1 MPAATRRVCPA
12 TRVTGPSEMTT
23 APGLLADL
31 GPEERRAVLARMRRR
46 TFAAGEIVCHEGDPA
61 DSVHFVVE
69 GRVVAWRASDAG
81 DVHAYAVMGPGQTF
95 GELAMIRRDGRRT
108 ATVEAIEP
116 TVTMTLAYVEF
127 ERLCAAHPEVNRLL
141 LRLLAARVTRLTDA
155 LMEALHQP
163 AEQRVVR
170 RLAGLCDLYASPS
183 GRDDALPVV
192 VPLNQTDLAELAGVT
207 RPTANR
213 VLRHLESEGVVEL
226 LRGRIC
232 VRDVDA
238 LRRRT

>member
-1 MPAATRRVCPA
+1 
-12 TRVTGPSEMTT
+12 MT
-23 APGLLADL
+23 AVPGLLADL
-31 GPEERRAVLARMRRR
+31 GPTERRAVLARMHRRA
-46 TFAAGEIVCHEGDPA
+46 FAAGEIVCHEGDLA
-61 DSVHFVVE
+61 DTVHFVVE
-69 GRVVAWRASDAG
+69 GRVVAWRASESG

-116 TVTMTLAYVEF
+116 TVTMTLSYVEF
-127 ERLCAAHPEVNRLL
+127 ERLCAEHPEVNRLL
-141 LRLLAARVTRLTDA
+141 LRLLAARVSRLTEA

-170 RLAGLCDLYASPS
+170 RLAGLCDVYASS
-183 GRDDALPVV
+183 SSHAVPVL

-213 VLRHLESEGVVEL
+213 GLRRLEAEGVVEL
-226 LRGRIC
+226 LRGRIS
-232 VRDVDA
+232 VRDPAA
-238 LRRRT
+238 LRHLVGTGHQPRHA

>member
-1 MPAATRRVCPA
+1 
-12 TRVTGPSEMTT
+12 MTT

-31 GPEERRAVLARMRRR
+31 GPDERRAVLARMHRR
-46 TFAAGEIVCHEGDPA
+46 TFAAGEIVCHEGDLA
-61 DSVHFVVE
+61 DTVHFVVE
-69 GRVVAWRASDAG
+69 GRVVAWRTSDSG

-116 TVTMTLAYVEF
+116 TVTMTLSFVEF

-141 LRLLAARVTRLTDA
+141 LRLLAARVARLTDA

-170 RLAGLCDLYASPS
+170 RLAGLCDVYASS
-183 GRDDALPVV
+183 SSHDAAPVL

-213 VLRHLESEGVVEL
+213 VLRRLEAEGVVEL
-226 LRGRIC
+226 LRGRIS
-232 VRDVDA
+232 VRDVGA
-238 LRRRT
+238 LRGRP

>member
-1 MPAATRRVCPA
+1 
-12 TRVTGPSEMTT
+12 MTA

-31 GPEERRAVLARMRRR
+31 GPDERRAVLARMHRR
-46 TFAAGEIVCHEGDPA
+46 TFAAGEIVCHEGDLA
-61 DSVHFVVE
+61 DTVHFVVE
-69 GRVVAWRASDAG
+69 GRVVAWRASESG

-116 TVTMTLAYVEF
+116 TVTMSLAYTEF

-170 RLAGLCDLYASPS
+170 RLVGLCEVYSPPS
-183 GRDDALPVV
+183 HEAVPDAVPVV
-192 VPLNQTDLAELAGVT
+192 VPLNQSDLAELAGVT

-213 VLRHLESEGVVEL
+213 VLRRLEADGVVEL
-226 LRGRIC
+226 LRGRIA
-232 VRDVDA
+232 VRDVDT
-238 LRRRT
+238 LRRTAGHAHRPRGT

>member
-1 MPAATRRVCPA
+1 
-12 TRVTGPSEMTT
+12 MTT

-31 GPEERRAVLARMRRR
+31 GPEERRAVLARMHRR
-46 TFAAGEIVCHEGDPA
+46 TFAAGEIVCHEGDLA
-61 DSVHFVVE
+61 ETVHFVVE
-69 GRVVAWRASDAG
+69 GRVVAWRASDSG

-116 TVTMTLAYVEF
+116 TVTMTLSFVEF

-141 LRLLAARVTRLTDA
+141 LRLLAARVARLTDA

-170 RLAGLCDLYASPS
+170 RLAGLCDVYASRSPAS
-183 GRDDALPVV
+183 SPVRDPVTV
-192 VPLNQTDLAELAGVT
+192 LVPLNQTDLAELAGVT

-213 VLRHLESEGVVEL
+213 VLRHLEAEGVVEL
-226 LRGRIC
+226 LRGRIS
-232 VRDVDA
+232 VRDPDA
-238 LRRRT
+238 LRRLAGAGRQARHG

>member
-1 MPAATRRVCPA
+1 
-12 TRVTGPSEMTT
+12 MT
-23 APGLLADL
+23 AVPGLLADL
-31 GPEERRAVLARMRRR
+31 GPTERRAVLARMHRRA
-46 TFAAGEIVCHEGDPA
+46 FAAGEIVCHEGDLA
-61 DSVHFVVE
+61 DTVHFVVE
-69 GRVVAWRASDAG
+69 GRVVAWRASESG

-116 TVTMTLAYVEF
+116 TVTMTLSYVEF
-127 ERLCAAHPEVNRLL
+127 ERLCAEHPEVNRLL
-141 LRLLAARVTRLTDA
+141 LRLLAARVSRLTEA

-170 RLAGLCDLYASPS
+170 RLAGLCDVYASSPS
-183 GRDDALPVV
+183 RGEGPVL
-192 VPLNQTDLAELAGVT
+192 VPLHQTDLAELAGVT

-238 LRRRT
+238 LRRRP

>member
-1 MPAATRRVCPA
+1 
-12 TRVTGPSEMTT
+12 MTPT
-23 APGLLADL
+23 PGLLADL

-61 DSVHFVVE
+61 DTVHFVVE
-69 GRVVAWRASDAG
+69 GRVMAWRASESG
-81 DVHAYAVMGPGQTF
+81 DVHAYTVMGPGQTF

-127 ERLCAAHPEVNRLL
+127 ERLCASHPEVNRLL

-170 RLAGLCDLYASPS
+170 RLAGLCDVYSASS
-183 GRDDALPVV
+183 HDAVSV
-192 VPLNQTDLAELAGVT
+192 TVPLNQSGLAELAGVT

-213 VLRHLESEGVVEL
+213 VLRHLEAEGVVEL
-226 LRGRIC
+226 LRGRIA
-232 VRDVDA
+232 VLDVGA
-238 LRRRT
+238 LRHAAERGRGTRHG

>member
-1 MPAATRRVCPA
+1 
-12 TRVTGPSEMTT
+12 MTA

-31 GPEERRAVLARMRRR
+31 GPEERRAVLARMHRR
-46 TFAAGEIVCHEGDPA
+46 TFAAGEIVCHEGDLA
-61 DSVHFVVE
+61 DTVHFVVE
-69 GRVVAWRASDAG
+69 GRVVAWRTSDSG

-108 ATVEAIEP
+108 ATVEAIEH
-116 TVTMTLAYVEF
+116 TVTMTLSYVEF
-127 ERLCAAHPEVNRLL
+127 ERLCGEHPEVNRLL
-141 LRLLAARVTRLTDA
+141 LRLLAARVTRLTEA

-170 RLAGLCDLYASPS
+170 RLAGLCDVYSSRPPATPRSPGSPS
-183 GRDDALPVV
+183 SHDAVPVL

-213 VLRHLESEGVVEL
+213 VLRRLEAEGVVEL
-226 LRGRIC
+226 LRGRIS

-238 LRRRT
+238 LRRTAGHARGLRHG